1 MFFSINETAQI
12 FGVDRGTVL
21 GWNRRGCPRIDPVGP
36 GKPAQLSFKE
46 VLAWR
51 KAHLAK
57 HRWPPESIAEM
68 EAMVRARLKV
78 LKRSKGD
85 RHGTK

>member
-36 GKPAQLSFKE
+36 GKPAQLDFQA
-46 VLAWR
+46 VLSWR
-51 KAHLAK
+51 KADLTQHLT
-57 HRWPPESIAEM
+57 RQWNSSDESITRIAEM
-68 EAMVRARLKV
+68 EAAVRQRLKK
-78 LKRSKGD
+78 LKK
-85 RHGTK
+85 

>member
-1 MFFSINETAQI
+1 MLFSNNETAEI

-51 KAHLAK
+51 KAYLAK
-57 HRWPPESIAEM
+57 RRWTDESIAAM
-68 EAMVRARLKV
+68 EIVVRGRLRAFK
-78 LKRSKGD
+78 K
-85 RHGTK
+85 

>member
-1 MFFSINETAQI
+1 MLFSINETAEI

-51 KAHLAK
+51 KGHLAER
-57 HRWPPESIAEM
+57 RWPDESITEM
-68 EAMVRARLKV
+68 EARARERLRAFRK
-78 LKRSKGD
+78 
-85 RHGTK
+85 

>member
-1 MFFSINETAQI
+1 MCFSINETAEI

-21 GWNRRGCPRIDPVGP
+21 GWDRRGCPRIDPVGP

-51 KAHLAK
+51 RARLAK
-57 HRWPPESIAEM
+57 LRWDDERIAKM
-68 EAMVRARLKV
+68 EAAARERLKV
-78 LKRSKGD
+78 LKPRRRSCK
-85 RHGTK
+85 

>member
-1 MFFSINETAQI
+1 MNLSKNRTAQV
-12 FGVDRGTVL
+12 FGVDRSTL
-21 GWNRRGCPRIDPVGP
+21 FAWIRRGCPCVEAKGP
-36 GKPAQLSFKE
+36 GKPAQLAFKE

-68 EAMVRARLKV
+68 EAAVRQRLKA
-78 LKRSKGD
+78 LNKGD
-85 RHGTK
+85 RHGTRQ

>member
-1 MFFSINETAQI
+1 MNLSKNSMAEV
-12 FGVDRGTVL
+12 FGVDRSTL
-21 GWNRRGCPRIDPVGP
+21 FAWIRRGCPCIDATKP
-36 GKPAQLSFKE
+36 GLAAQLSFKE
-46 VLAWR
+46 VLSWR

-57 HRWPPESIAEM
+57 HRWPPEFIAEM
-68 EAMVRARLKV
+68 ESAVRQRLKV

>member
-1 MFFSINETAQI
+1 MMLFSINETAQI

-51 KAHLAK
+51 RIHLSR
-57 HRWPPESIAEM
+57 HRWPDESIDEM
-68 EAMVRARLKV
+68 EAAVRQRLKAFKPRILV
-78 LKRSKGD
+78 CR
-85 RHGTK
+85 

>member
-1 MFFSINETAQI
+1 MFFSINETAEI

-21 GWNRRGCPRIDPVGP
+21 GWTRRDCPRIDPAGP

-51 KAHLAK
+51 
-57 HRWPPESIAEM
+57 
-68 EAMVRARLKV
+68 RARLAKV
-78 LKRSKGD
+78 RWDEEGIDKMEAETRERLKAFKTRK
-85 RHGTK
+85 RACK